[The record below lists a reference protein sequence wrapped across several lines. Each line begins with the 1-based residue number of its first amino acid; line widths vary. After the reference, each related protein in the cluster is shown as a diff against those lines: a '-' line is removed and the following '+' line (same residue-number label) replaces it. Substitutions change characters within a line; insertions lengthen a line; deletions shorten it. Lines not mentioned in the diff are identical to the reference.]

1 MGIFEDRVLVVVVE
15 AVPQD
20 IVVGEQ
26 STDQDQSQR
35 PTASIG
41 DLFHALTIP
50 SGQCSHNL

>member
-26 STDQDQSQR
+26 STDQDQPQR

-41 DLFHALTIP
+41 DLFHALAIP
-50 SGQCSHNL
+50 PG